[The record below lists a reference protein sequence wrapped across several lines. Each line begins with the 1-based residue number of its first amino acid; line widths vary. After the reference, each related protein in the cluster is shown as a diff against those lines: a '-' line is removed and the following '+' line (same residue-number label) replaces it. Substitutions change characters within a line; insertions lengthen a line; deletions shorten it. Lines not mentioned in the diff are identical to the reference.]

1 MNLICVDDEKI
12 ILKNLVSKC
21 REIDFV
27 DEVFSFS
34 SGLKLLEFL
43 DKNPDYLIDA
53 VILDIDM
60 PDITGLSLAKEIKKM
75 QYDALNPDGL
85 VMVVN
90 YGIAQQIKHY
100 HLHLIP
106 VYKNKQQIVSVDD
119 TYSKIMQK
127 KN

>member
-1 MNLICVDDEKI
+1 MDCLFCNIIAGKIPSKTIYEDQICKVIMDVNPNANGHILILPKKHI
-12 ILKNLVSKC
+12 T
-21 REIDFV
+21 DFEEM
-27 DEVFSFS
+27 DTETLSHIHEV
-34 SGLKLLEFL
+34 
-43 DKNPDYLIDA
+43 
-53 VILDIDM
+53 
-60 PDITGLSLAKEIKKM
+60 AKEIKKM
-75 QYDALNPDGL
+75 QYDALTPDGL

>member
-1 MNLICVDDEKI
+1 MDCLFCNIIAGKIPSKTIYEDQICKVIMDVNPNANGHILILPKKHI
-12 ILKNLVSKC
+12 T
-21 REIDFV
+21 DFEEM
-27 DEVFSFS
+27 DTETLSHIHEV
-34 SGLKLLEFL
+34 
-43 DKNPDYLIDA
+43 
-53 VILDIDM
+53 
-60 PDITGLSLAKEIKKM
+60 AKEIKKM

-119 TYSKIMQK
+119 TYSKLMQK

>member
-1 MNLICVDDEKI
+1 MDCLFCNIIAGKIPSKTIYEDQICKVIMDVNPNANGHILILPKKHI
-12 ILKNLVSKC
+12 T
-21 REIDFV
+21 DFEEM
-27 DEVFSFS
+27 DTETLSHIHEV
-34 SGLKLLEFL
+34 
-43 DKNPDYLIDA
+43 
-53 VILDIDM
+53 
-60 PDITGLSLAKEIKKM
+60 AKEIKKM
-75 QYDALNPDGL
+75 QYDALTPDGL

-106 VYKNKQQIVSVDD
+106 VYKNKQQLVSVDD

>member
-1 MNLICVDDEKI
+1 MDCLFCNIIAGKIPSKAIYEDQICKVIMDVNPNANGHILILPKKHI
-12 ILKNLVSKC
+12 
-21 REIDFV
+21 IDFEEM
-27 DEVFSFS
+27 DTETLSHIHEV
-34 SGLKLLEFL
+34 
-43 DKNPDYLIDA
+43 
-53 VILDIDM
+53 
-60 PDITGLSLAKEIKKM
+60 AKKIKKM

-106 VYKNKQQIVSVDD
+106 AYKNKQQIVSVDD
-119 TYSKIMQK
+119 TYAKIMQK

>member
-1 MNLICVDDEKI
+1 MDCLFCNIIAGKIPSKTIYEDQICKVIMDVNPNANGHILILPKKHI
-12 ILKNLVSKC
+12 T
-21 REIDFV
+21 DFEEM
-27 DEVFSFS
+27 DTETLSHIHEV
-34 SGLKLLEFL
+34 
-43 DKNPDYLIDA
+43 
-53 VILDIDM
+53 
-60 PDITGLSLAKEIKKM
+60 AKEIKKM

>member
-1 MNLICVDDEKI
+1 
-12 ILKNLVSKC
+12 
-21 REIDFV
+21 
-27 DEVFSFS
+27 
-34 SGLKLLEFL
+34 
-43 DKNPDYLIDA
+43 
-53 VILDIDM
+53 
-60 PDITGLSLAKEIKKM
+60 M

>member
-1 MNLICVDDEKI
+1 MDCLFCNIIAGKIPSKAIYEDQICKVIMDVNPNANGHILILPKKHI
-12 ILKNLVSKC
+12 T
-21 REIDFV
+21 DFEEM
-27 DEVFSFS
+27 DTETLSHIHEV
-34 SGLKLLEFL
+34 
-43 DKNPDYLIDA
+43 
-53 VILDIDM
+53 
-60 PDITGLSLAKEIKKM
+60 AKEIKKL

-106 VYKNKQQIVSVDD
+106 AYKSKQQIVSVDD
-119 TYSKIMQK
+119 TYAKIMQK

>member
-1 MNLICVDDEKI
+1 MDCLFCNIIAGKIPSKTIYEDQICKVIMDVNPNANGHILILPKKHITDFEKMDTETLSHI
-12 ILKNLVSKC
+12 H
-21 REIDFV
+21 
-27 DEVFSFS
+27 EV
-34 SGLKLLEFL
+34 
-43 DKNPDYLIDA
+43 
-53 VILDIDM
+53 
-60 PDITGLSLAKEIKKM
+60 AKEIKKM

-106 VYKNKQQIVSVDD
+106 VYKKKQQIVSVDD